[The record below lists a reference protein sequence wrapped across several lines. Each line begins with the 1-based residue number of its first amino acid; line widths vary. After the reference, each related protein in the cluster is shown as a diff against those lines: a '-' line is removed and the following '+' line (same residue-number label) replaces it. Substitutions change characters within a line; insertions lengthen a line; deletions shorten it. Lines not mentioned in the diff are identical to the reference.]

1 MEYPY
6 PILDAP
12 DKMAN
17 YLTDNVRLQNF
28 LTTFLTI
35 KDETERKKYEADFWQ
50 LVKDL
55 PLEEQASIKSANE
68 QISQRMYSRMN
79 SIIVD
84 VHNSMKKPLT
94 LAVV

>member
-28 LTTFLTI
+28 LTSFLTI
-35 KDETERKKYEADFWQ
+35 KNEAERKNYEADFWQ
-50 LVKDL
+50 LVKGL
-55 PLEEQASIKSANE
+55 PLEEQASINLANE
-68 QISQRMYSRMN
+68 QISQRMYSRLN

-84 VHNSMKKPLT
+84 VNNSLKKPLT
-94 LAVV
+94 LEVA

>member
-1 MEYPY
+1 MKYPY

-17 YLTDNVRLQNF
+17 YLTDNVRLKNF

-35 KDETERKKYEADFWQ
+35 KDEVERKTYEANFWQ
-50 LVKDL
+50 VVNDL
-55 PLEEQASIKSANE
+55 PLEEQTSIKLANE

-84 VHNSMKKPLT
+84 VNNSMKKPLT

>member
-17 YLTDNVRLQNF
+17 YLTDNIRLKNF

-35 KDETERKKYEADFWQ
+35 KDEVERKTYEANFWQ
-50 LVKDL
+50 VVNDL
-55 PLEEQASIKSANE
+55 PLEEQASIKLANE

-84 VHNSMKKPLT
+84 VNNSMKKPLT
-94 LAVV
+94 LVVV